1 MNCKNNNTDNQ
12 NNMNV
17 NYNMTI
23 EHKLKCFKLRTTA
36 PQHTPTMKPQHYSK
50 LPTYEWNR
58 SIYVDENDKEVA
70 FDYKKCI
77 VDKIYFKKSVD
88 YHPYQSQ
95 WKRYTNKGLQNINC
109 GVPCGKLNNITV
121 VDLDFYKDGEE
132 DGNINLFN
140 QAFGSDYNVFNTYTV
155 RTGSGGWHLYFK
167 YNPLI
172 KQTTDKDTNVDIR
185 STGGYVVAS
194 GTHFTSDTGEQRAYT
209 VQNDCPIAEMPK
221 NLEQWLL
228 DNIYKG
234 TTKSKK
240 TKRNP
245 IIKVVNPITKVEEE
259 IEFDKV
265 NLGVYKYN
273 LSDNEIENNFCEGLP
288 DYFFNDREHHIK
300 FATAMKTLDKYD
312 LFVKWSLKR
321 CYQNEEYELYEPNE
335 PFLKVVWNYI
345 VKHNEL
351 YCLEHLANNSETVGA
366 NSILSYTKFK
376 PTECHKEK
384 ATINIDRKKLGYDFV
399 EEFSGDNKCLVAR
412 SDTGTGK
419 TTSMKHYLKNND
431 KPFISIVSRIS
442 LGKEQ
447 NKVFQAEGIDC
458 KYWEEIQEDLNKE
471 NECRDYFNYKKWD
484 SVEGQN
490 IVITIDSLSKL
501 SDFENFEGY
510 TIYLDEFNSLIEYLI
525 TCGNMGN
532 KRVVIY
538 NLLKKVLTQSELIV
552 CSDADISDNSLL
564 LLKNWNINYLYIN
577 NLYKHNN
584 GIKATE
590 INKFDNFMEKLNSEP
605 KWLCC
610 ADSKTMADIITRL
623 DGDCACYTSDHTGE
637 INLDTHDKVIFS
649 PKIIYGL
656 DSVKTRPVFCYYKGM
671 TITPAAMVQQLAR
684 NRNITELFFHFES
697 KMVTSYKYE
706 TIEDCKNDIISRDKY
721 GADMFKSVDKQLAEE
736 YINLLAG
743 FEYNYDCYDTNKFG
757 HFINIIK
764 SRGFIVDIQ
773 PQISEISEYLLKLGM
788 EERELKNSEMKKLSS
803 DFRQYHIKENLNE
816 INEFKEDIDT
826 YTFLTELPF
835 APEQCHDKLDN
846 AIEGVEYCKRDYYE
860 KDDPPK
866 NHFPEWIIRKNEI
879 IQLPYSKLGDKEN
892 VSLFT
897 NPNELPKHLS
907 VCDMFFQNNDNVI
920 SDLSGKND
928 FNVQK
933 STADKSQVLLC
944 NKFKNMIGLKEGFL
958 ETPLINSYID
968 ESVVTPLDTKT
979 YELFQKEYTTVF
991 RYRGKNIPD
1000 LTDKHECIVFYA
1012 KMCSIICGGVLIRT
1026 VIPPDKKN
1034 NKPASCKYKYDIENL
1049 QKHMDL
1055 YGRRKNNFNTDD
1067 YDKYFERHKTI
1078 PKSMK
1083 PIAYKKYDRY
1093 KVFNDWMKSFGTAH
1107 FII

>member
-1 MNCKNNNTDNQ
+1 MNCKNNNTGNQ

-17 NYNMTI
+17 NYKMTT

-36 PQHTPTMKPQHYSK
+36 PIYAPKMKPQHYSK
-50 LPTYEWNR
+50 LPSYEWSK
-58 SIYVDENDKEVA
+58 SIFVDENDKEVA

-95 WKRYTNKGLQNINC
+95 WKKYSNKGLQNINC
-109 GVPCGKLNNITV
+109 GVPCGKINNITV
-121 VDLDFYKDGEE
+121 VDLDLYKDGEE

-140 QAFGSDYNVFNTYTV
+140 SKFGSDYNVFNTYTV

-167 YNPLI
+167 FNPLI
-172 KQTTDKDTNVDIR
+172 KQTADKDTNVDIR
-185 STGGYVVAS
+185 STGGYVVSA
-194 GTHFTSDTGEQRAYT
+194 GTHFTTDTGEQRAYT
-209 VQNDCPIAEMPK
+209 VQNDVPIAEMPK
-221 NLEQWLL
+221 DLEQWLL

-240 TKRNP
+240 QKTKRNP
-245 IIKVVNPITKVEEE
+245 IIKAVNPITKVEEE

-273 LSDNEIENNFCEGLP
+273 LSDDEIEKNFCEGLP

-351 YCLEHLANNSETVGA
+351 YCLDHLAINSETDGA
-366 NSILSYTKFK
+366 DAILSYTKFK

-384 ATINIDRKKLGYDFV
+384 ATINIDRQKLGYKFV
-399 EEFSGDNKCLVAR
+399 EEFAGDNKCIVVR

-458 KYWEEIQEDLNKE
+458 KYWEEIQADLNEE
-471 NECRDYFNYKKWD
+471 NEGRFYSDHKKWD
-484 SVEGQN
+484 SVEGKN

-501 SDFENFEGY
+501 SAFENFEGY
-510 TIYLDEFNSLIEYLI
+510 TLYLDEFNSLIEYLI

-532 KRVVIY
+532 KRVIIY
-538 NLLKKVLTQSELIV
+538 KLLRKVLTQCELIV

-584 GIKATE
+584 GIRATE
-590 INKFDNFMEKLNSEP
+590 INKFDDFMEKMNSEP

-610 ADSKTMADIITRL
+610 ADSKTMADIVARL

-637 INLDTHDKVIFS
+637 INLDAHDKVIFS

-656 DSVKTRPVFCYYKGM
+656 DSVMTRPVFCYYKGM

-684 NRNITELFFHFES
+684 NRNITELFFHFEEFA
-697 KMVTSYKYE
+697 KMVSSYKYE

-721 GADMFKSVDKQLAEE
+721 GADMFKSVDKELADE

-757 HFINIIK
+757 HFMNIIQ
-764 SRGFIVDIQ
+764 SRGFIVDMK
-773 PQISEISEYLLKLGM
+773 PQKSEFSEYLMKLGM
-788 EERELKNSEMKKLSS
+788 EQRALKVSEIKKLSS
-803 DFRQYHIKENLNE
+803 DFRQYHLEQYSDD
-816 INEFKEDIDT
+816 INEFKKEIDKF
-826 YTFLTELPF
+826 TFLTELPF
-835 APEQCHDKLDN
+835 APEYCYDEL
-846 AIEGVEYCKRDYYE
+846 EGAQNLMESYKCDHYE
-860 KDDPPK
+860 KECPPT
-866 NHFPEWIIRKNEI
+866 NHFPEWMIRKNEI

-892 VSLFT
+892 VALFT
-897 NPNELPKHLS
+897 DPNELPKHLS
-907 VCDMFFQNNDNVI
+907 VCDMFFQHNAFVT
-920 SDLSGKND
+920 SDLAGKDD

-933 STADKSQVLLC
+933 STADKSQVMLC
-944 NKFKNMIGLKEGFL
+944 NKFKNMIGLKEEFL
-958 ETPLINSYID
+958 ETPLIDGYID
-968 ESVVTPLDTKT
+968 ESVVTPLDKKT
-979 YELFQKEYTTVF
+979 YELFQKEYKTVF
-991 RYRGKNIPD
+991 RYRGKNFVD
-1000 LTDKHECIVFYA
+1000 LTDKHQCIIFYA
-1012 KMCSIICGGVLIRT
+1012 KMCSSICGGVLAKKI
-1026 VIPPDKKN
+1026 IPEDKKN
-1034 NKPASCKYKYDIENL
+1034 NKPASCKYKYDIEVL

-1055 YGRRKNNFNTDD
+1055 YGRRKNNFNTEE
-1067 YDKYFERHKTI
+1067 YDKYFEEHKTI

-1083 PIAYKKYDRY
+1083 PIAQKLKDINKIR
-1093 KVFNDWMKSFGTAH
+1093 KSKITK
-1107 FII
+1107 